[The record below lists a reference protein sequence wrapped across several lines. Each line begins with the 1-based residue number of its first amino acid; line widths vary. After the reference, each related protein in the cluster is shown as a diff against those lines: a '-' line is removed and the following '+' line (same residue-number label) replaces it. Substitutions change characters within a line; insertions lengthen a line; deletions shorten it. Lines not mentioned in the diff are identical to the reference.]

1 MYLLFRFEDPK
12 QLQHVEDMGRFMEY
26 VIGYVPADLEHVI
39 DITKLD
45 ATVIPEAVAKSLPY
59 LYLGWKGTVKLKIGC
74 LADDFK
80 LQRDIFS
87 SLEQENEPDS
97 VAVYTINETETA
109 NTILLGAAILRK
121 KLDFFYT
128 EKYKSLSLQADPLE
142 SATWEQQKREALE
155 FAADSSAAVPML
167 DALATARG
175 ITTAA
180 MVTLVTDA
188 VSSYNTSMTTLL
200 ANKQTIEKE
209 IKEIDTIGGFNKIL
223 HLRFG
228 TSMSEKQMVFEG
240 VTESATINL

>member
-59 LYLGWKGTVKLKIGC
+59 LYIGWKGTVKLKIGC
-74 LADDFK
+74 LADEFK

-97 VAVYTINETETA
+97 VAVYTINDTEIA
-109 NTILLGAAILRK
+109 NTVLLGAAILRK
-121 KLDFFYT
+121 KLDFIYT

-142 SATWEQQKREALE
+142 SATWEQQKTEA
-155 FAADSSAAVPML
+155 AAFTADNSASVPML

-175 ITTAA
+175 ITTTA
-180 MVTLVTDA
+180 MVTLVNNA
-188 VSSYNTSMTTLL
+188 VSAYNTSMTTLL
-200 ANKQTIEKE
+200 ANKQAIEKE
-209 IKEIDTIGGFNKIL
+209 IKAIDTIGGFNKIL

-228 TSMSEKQMVFEG
+228 TSMSEAQMAVEG
-240 VTESATINL
+240 ITDSATINL

>member
-12 QLQHVEDMGRFMEY
+12 QLQHVEDLGRFMEY

-59 LYLGWKGTVKLKIGC
+59 LYIGWKGTVKLKIGC
-74 LADDFK
+74 LADEFK

-121 KLDFFYT
+121 KLDYYYT

-142 SATWEQQKREALE
+142 SATWEQQKNEAS
-155 FAADSSAAVPML
+155 AYTADNTASVPML

-180 MVTLVTDA
+180 MVTLVNNA

-200 ANKQTIEKE
+200 ANKQAIEKE
-209 IKEIDTIGGFNKIL
+209 IKEINTIGGFNRML
-223 HLRFG
+223 HVRFG
-228 TSMSEKQMVFEG
+228 TSMSEAQMLVEEI
-240 VTESATINL
+240 TESATINL